1 MNLLNKIKIIL
12 PWSKS
17 DNSFDEE
24 LLGDINTTR
33 FVVLDTETTGFD
45 YENDRILCIGAIV
58 LQNNTIS
65 IQESFEVY
73 IEQEHCNQATAHIHG
88 ILKDYVLDRP
98 KELEALHQFL
108 AFLGDSIIIAHHT
121 KFDMTMI
128 NNALVRN
135 GLDKIT
141 NRTLDTASLYKKTL
155 IKSNL
160 LQHKDHYSL
169 DDLADKFDIS
179 KKDRHTAIGDAYI
192 TAIAFLKILKKL
204 REKEV
209 SMLYHLF
216 RYNHKKKSFR
226 CGGSFF
232 IILR

>member
-1 MNLLNKIKIIL
+1 MTLKEKIIESL
-12 PWSKS
+12 QILGILKEPI
-17 DNSFDEE
+17 DEKLNRPIE
-24 LLGDINTTR
+24 SER

-45 YENDRILCIGAIV
+45 YENDRILCIGAIT
-58 LQNNTIS
+58 LQNGIINL
-65 IQESFEVY
+65 QNAFEHY
-73 IEQEHCNQATAHIHG
+73 MDQEHFDKSSVQIHG
-88 ILKDYVLDRP
+88 IIRSDVLDH
-98 KELEALHQFL
+98 KSELQVLQMFL
-108 AFLGDSIIIAHHT
+108 DYLGDSIIVAHHT

-135 GLDKIT
+135 GLAKIT

-160 LQHKDHYSL
+160 LQHKDHYTL

-204 REKEV
+204 REKDAL
-209 SMLYHLF
+209 MLYHFF
-216 RYNHKKKSFR
+216 R
-226 CGGSFF
+226 
-232 IILR
+232 